1 MDPSIEEAR
10 ALVSDPALW
19 PRVRDFLWDFAP
31 QVHESWLEGLE
42 REAPDAGREAV
53 SSLVSRLASSPRAK
67 QFLLSSLGIEPFFHA
82 FPKDDGSRL
91 ALLDGATLL
100 EIAKWLGALAF
111 APALR
116 RVTDGA
122 TVRALKAELA
132 GVYPD
137 VFSFTAYFG
146 ELKGGNPET
155 ERPEAGS
162 VVPSGMA
169 MLLSALPDVPPL
181 VSRLK
186 FKLPKPLA
194 ERLPAPGL
202 RPPTLNPKTIPKLLK
217 LRFPEAHSLCC

>member
-19 PRVRDFLWDFAP
+19 PPVRDFLWHFVP
-31 QVHESWLEGLE
+31 QIHPSWIEGLKIGGPE
-42 REAPDAGREAV
+42 VEEPPGGPRVGRFILEA
-53 SSLVSRLASSPRAK
+53 
-67 QFLLSSLGIEPFFHA
+67 LGIEPFFHA